1 MLDARSVT
9 IYSKNKH
16 HWHRLHNLNSSS
28 QCLMN
33 PKFYCGWTV
42 TWQIPQQMLSQSLD
56 TIFSLAL
63 SWSDMKPARIPPMI
77 PSPSNKTER
86 YSATTRKREASDGF
100 FFARQE
106 PNAQG
111 PKNSPPK
118 CWPDRNPR
126 ITPEN
131 LSPLPSPPHP
141 IAPARPPPPTL
152 RDSPHSSGSCAG
164 KSGPFLFSQPM
175 LPLPPPPPH
184 SGHPESATHHWPLLL
199 AATV

>member
-1 MLDARSVT
+1 MMLKSFFPV
-9 IYSKNKH
+9 
-16 HWHRLHNLNSSS
+16 
-28 QCLMN
+28 
-33 PKFYCGWTV
+33 
-42 TWQIPQQMLSQSLD
+42 
-56 TIFSLAL
+56 
-63 SWSDMKPARIPPMI
+63 
-77 PSPSNKTER
+77 SNKAMKSRLSLPENGRLLTV
-86 YSATTRKREASDGF
+86 

-131 LSPLPSPPHP
+131 LSPQPSPPHP
-141 IAPARPPPPTL
+141 TAPARPPPPPPTL
-152 RDSPHSSGSCAG
+152 RDSPHSSGSCIG
-164 KSGPFLFSQPM
+164 KSGPFLFSQPT
-175 LPLPPPPPH
+175 LPLPPPPPPH